1 MLRATRRTD
10 FSSHAP
16 RYWRLMNTAET
27 LFRGGKL
34 AESLQSL
41 QSEVRQRPADPKLR
55 IFLAQLLMVSGDW
68 DRALNQLS
76 VVGELDAGA
85 LPMVHTYRAAIACE
99 RLRAGVFDG
108 QRSPLIFGDPQEWI
122 ARLLQSLTLR
132 GQGNAGQA
140 QEMTAAALEAAPAT
154 AGSLNGQPFEWI
166 ADADSRLGPIL
177 EVLLNGA
184 YYWVPFARIRQI
196 KLEPPADARDLV
208 WMPAQFTWSNG
219 GEALGLIPTRYPGS
233 ERSDDEAIR
242 LSRKTEWQSLG
253 GDAYCG
259 LGQRLLTT
267 SADEL
272 GLLDVR
278 ELTLAAE

>member
-1 MLRATRRTD
+1 
-10 FSSHAP
+10 
-16 RYWRLMNTAET
+16 MNTAET

-34 AESLQSL
+34 TESLQSL
-41 QSEVRQRPADPKLR
+41 QSEVRQRPADAKLR

-85 LPMVHTYRAAIACE
+85 LPMVHTYRAAITCE
-99 RLRAGVFDG
+99 RLRAGVFEG
-108 QRSPLIFGDPQEWI
+108 KRSPLIFGDPQEWI
-122 ARLLQSLTLR
+122 AQLLQSLTLR
-132 GQGNAGQA
+132 GQGHAGQA
-140 QEMTAAALEAAPAT
+140 QEMAAAALESAPAT
-154 AGSLNGQPFEWI
+154 AGSLNGNPFEWI

-196 KLEPPADARDLV
+196 KLEAPADARDLV

-233 ERSDDEAIR
+233 ERSGDEAIC

-253 GDAYCG
+253 GDAYGG